1 MSDLFHSP
9 PIKEFPIDRYRQ
21 RRGRREQLHR
31 VIRYDR
37 VRLVWVALEE
47 WRPALREDRPPLRVR
62 ELA

>member
-9 PIKEFPIDRYRQ
+9 PINEFPIDRYRQ
-21 RRGRREQLHR
+21 RGGRREQLYR

-47 WRPALREDRPPLRVR
+47 WRPAR